1 MLCILCLCYGIRR
14 TSLTTRTS
22 SRYLV
27 WSRRYHHVVLNETFR
42 LSLPPIF
49 PPSTKVRA
57 STRLATYLVD
67 EWYIHI
73 FTGEAFRE
81 TVQSVLGVGVFNA
94 DGEMWK

>member
-1 MLCILCLCYGIRR
+1 M
-14 TSLTTRTS
+14 
-22 SRYLV
+22 
-27 WSRRYHHVVLNETFR
+27 VLNETFR